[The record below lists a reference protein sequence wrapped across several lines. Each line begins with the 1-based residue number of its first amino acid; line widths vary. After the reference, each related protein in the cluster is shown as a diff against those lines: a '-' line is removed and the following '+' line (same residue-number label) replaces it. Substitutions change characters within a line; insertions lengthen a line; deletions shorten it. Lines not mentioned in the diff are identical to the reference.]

1 VSPAELVPG
10 EKYLLNV
17 APWGPH
23 PVRYLGPSKWLPKSY
38 SRVQNPITRRIFSI
52 RTDRLMPLLVQV
64 VRS

>member
-1 VSPAELVPG
+1 MSPSELVPG

-23 PVRYLGPSKWLPKSY
+23 PVRYLGPSPWLPKSY
-38 SRVQNPITRRIFSI
+38 SRVQNPITRRVYSI

-64 VRS
+64 VR